1 MLGDLALKARTEART
16 LARKLGLLAPLG
28 RLKRSADRLLGRAGY
43 EHAFQDALHRAVK
56 PGDIVWDVG
65 ANVGLY
71 AREFA
76 REVGASGVV
85 CAFEPMPACLEQLR
99 RACADAPNVRAFGL
113 ALGER
118 AAELPLWTSA
128 DPLGSTH
135 SLIEHHHHE
144 SAAPLTVKVL
154 PGDELIARGEAPAPN
169 VLKIDVEGFEED
181 VIKGLGG
188 ALARPEC
195 RAVLIEVHFA
205 ILEERGERHAPA
217 RMQRFLRER
226 GFHVE
231 WTDASHLAARR
242 R

>member
-1 MLGDLALKARTEART
+1 M
-16 LARKLGLLAPLG
+16 
-28 RLKRSADRLLGRAGY
+28 
-43 EHAFQDALHRAVK
+43 
-56 PGDIVWDVG
+56 
-65 ANVGLY
+65 
-71 AREFA
+71 
-76 REVGASGVV
+76 
-85 CAFEPMPACLEQLR
+85 
-99 RACADAPNVRAFGL
+99 
-113 ALGER
+113 
-118 AAELPLWTSA
+118 
-128 DPLGSTH
+128 
-135 SLIEHHHHE
+135 
-144 SAAPLTVKVL
+144 
-154 PGDELIARGEAPAPN
+154 
-169 VLKIDVEGFEED
+169 LKIDVEGFEED